1 MKPKTAIEQLITWMD
16 DEIINKPYYKN
27 SPRFREGIKTARIK
41 AIELHSTEREQ
52 IEEAYRNAQDDID
65 CVNGA
70 KVIGFSAEFYYQ
82 QKYGDEPTIKND

>member
-52 IEEAYRNAQDDID
+52 MEEAYNERRVKGYYKKSFNA
-65 CVNGA
+65 G
-70 KVIGFSAEFYYQ
+70 KLYYQ
-82 QKYGDEPTIKND
+82 QKYGDEKPNNP